1 MRPGG
6 GIAALD
12 GAVADDVAAP
22 VDAEAGD
29 DDAAAVGAGAG
40 GDRWIDGD
48 DDALELRPGA
58 EARLGQPVTLPQS
71 CHAVLDD
78 LALELLAA
86 DRGVGVAALHLGEEG
101 RRQVGGVVGR
111 ARAVG
116 DGGRVGQDVFQER
129 NGTRRGGDDALRQRA
144 QPQRELQVVPGPL
157 GSAPL
162 AQLVAP
168 GGVELGPA
176 QAVGIVGGEDL
187 RDCAA
192 GPDQL
197 VPGDLELRALGG

>member
-1 MRPGG
+1 GDGRVRPGG

-40 GDRWIDGD
+40 GDRRIDGD

-58 EARLGQPVTLPQS
+58 EAGLGEPVALPQS
-71 CHAVLDD
+71 YHAVLDD
-78 LALELLAA
+78 RALELLAA

-101 RRQVGGVVGR
+101 RRQAGGAVGR

-116 DGGRVGQDVFQER
+116 DRGRGGQDVSQKR
-129 NGTRRGGDDALRQRA
+129 DGTRRGGDDA
-144 QPQRELQVVPGPL
+144 
-157 GSAPL
+157 
-162 AQLVAP
+162 
-168 GGVELGPA
+168 
-176 QAVGIVGGEDL
+176 
-187 RDCAA
+187 
-192 GPDQL
+192 
-197 VPGDLELRALGG
+197 